1 VRNTDFDSV
10 ASSEQRIRPN
20 PSLLNKTQEMTSS
33 SHGSTTTTT
42 ATANVETSNTTITEG
57 LLPEELDYESLPTT
71 SLRVQL
77 LAGAIAGIAE
87 HTIVYPIDAI
97 KV

>member
-1 VRNTDFDSV
+1 
-10 ASSEQRIRPN
+10 
-20 PSLLNKTQEMTSS
+20 MTSS
-33 SHGSTTTTT
+33 SHGSTATTS
-42 ATANVETSNTTITEG
+42 VETSKPAIAEG
-57 LLPEELDYESLPTT
+57 LLPEEEDYEALPTT
-71 SLRVQL
+71 SVRVQL